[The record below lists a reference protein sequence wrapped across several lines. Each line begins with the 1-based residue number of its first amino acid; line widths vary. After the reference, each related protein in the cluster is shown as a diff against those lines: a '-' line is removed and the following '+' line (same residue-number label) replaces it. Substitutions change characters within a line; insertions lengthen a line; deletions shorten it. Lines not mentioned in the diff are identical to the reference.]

1 MGVSAKFAVLAAL
14 CAVLLLP
21 GNGATEE
28 QGAEPVGGKAPAF
41 SGDDV
46 NGGKV
51 SLEEILKGKK
61 LALVNFWGL
70 RCSACLEEMPHLDGI
85 AKEFGPK
92 GVQVVGVNADGAP
105 APLLKKLMD
114 KSDLRPAYPVVAD
127 PEMAIAD
134 AYRLTGAPLT
144 VIVDSRGMVRYRHAN
159 YVPGDEK
166 KIRAKIAELL
176 AEK

>member
-1 MGVSAKFAVLAAL
+1 MGVFARIAVLAAL

-21 GNGATEE
+21 GNGAAGEE
-28 QGAEPVGGKAPAF
+28 SANFVGGKAPAF

-61 LALVNFWGL
+61 VVLVNFWGL
-70 RCSACLEEMPHLDGI
+70 RCSACLEEMPHLAGI

-92 GVQVVGVNADGAP
+92 GVQVLGVNADGAP

-144 VIVDSRGMVRYRHAN
+144 VIVDARGTVRYRHEN
-159 YVPGDEK
+159 YAPGDEK
-166 KIRAKIAELL
+166 EFRAKIAELL
-176 AEK
+176 AEN

>member
-1 MGVSAKFAVLAAL
+1 MGVFSRTAAL
-14 CAVLLLP
+14 VALGAVLLFP
-21 GNGATEE
+21 GSVAAEEGGADS
-28 QGAEPVGGKAPAF
+28 VGGKAPDFA
-41 SGDDV
+41 GDDL

-51 SLEEILKGKK
+51 SLDGMLKEKK
-61 LALVNFWGL
+61 LVVLNFWGL

-92 GVQVVGVNADGAP
+92 GVQVVGVNVDGAP

-114 KSDLRPAYPVVAD
+114 KSELRPGYPVVAD

-144 VIVDSRGMVRYRHAN
+144 VIVDACGTVRYRHVN
-159 YVPGDEK
+159 YAPGDEK
-166 KIRAKIAELL
+166 EFRAKIIKLL